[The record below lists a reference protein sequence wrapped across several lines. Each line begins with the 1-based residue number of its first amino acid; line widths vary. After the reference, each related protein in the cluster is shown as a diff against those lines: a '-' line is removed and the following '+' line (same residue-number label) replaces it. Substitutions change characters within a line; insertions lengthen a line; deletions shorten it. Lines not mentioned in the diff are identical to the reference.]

1 MNRSTILAACVLV
14 FCTMAQAQ
22 PLTNVHQQK
31 QTTVTAPAPD
41 TANKPDAKAP
51 NTQMAEMITQ
61 GKIHCPAGV
70 HYFVG
75 YNPCIAPSPWDQ
87 PQQR

>member
-1 MNRSTILAACVLV
+1 MIRSTVLSACVLGC
-14 FCTMAQAQ
+14 FAIAQAQ
-22 PLTNVHQQK
+22 PLNVHQQK
-31 QTTVTAPAPD
+31 QPAATATAQVTTATMD
-41 TANKPDAKAP
+41 KKAP
-51 NTQMAEMITQ
+51 NTQMAEMVTQ